1 MHSDLSREA
10 THNSKHPGF
19 MYKKA
24 ICLHVH
30 VPQVSRSLLHLMT
43 LDPPGNFVCILF

>member
-10 THNSKHPGF
+10 THNSKHPDF

-24 ICLHVH
+24 ICLGTSSK
-30 VPQVSRSLLHLMT
+30 QVTVSPNDLRS
-43 LDPPGNFVCILF
+43 PNNYVCI